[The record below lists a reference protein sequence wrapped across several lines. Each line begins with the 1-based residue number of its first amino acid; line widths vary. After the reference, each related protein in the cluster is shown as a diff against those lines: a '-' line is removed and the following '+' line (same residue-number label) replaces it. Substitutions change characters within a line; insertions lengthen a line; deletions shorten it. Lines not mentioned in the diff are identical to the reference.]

1 MTRTA
6 LLSGLVILGL
16 GTMGLAQTSG
26 APPGLPESELEK
38 LQERLDQQA
47 EMSEAEEIAEGDFL
61 NFDLSPEV
69 DVSKVERVPSAA
81 LNRPNRTCEPT
92 PEMNANL
99 RRSNKPGDR
108 AYRDIA
114 VYLSTTNVIAT
125 QDCTCA
131 GKIIP
136 HEMVAKFEDRLRREL
151 DVDVLTPD
159 HTRGL
164 YEAYERQIK
173 IVDAMCGEY

>member
-16 GTMGLAQTSG
+16 GTMGLAQTSRE
-26 APPGLPESELEK
+26 PSDLPEPE
-38 LQERLDQQA
+38 LQELLDRQV
-47 EMSEAEEIAEGDFL
+47 EMSEAEKQAEVDFL
-61 NFDLSPEV
+61 NLDLSPDV
-69 DVSKVERVPSAA
+69 DVSSVERVPSAA
-81 LNRPNRTCEPT
+81 QNQPNRTCEKT
-92 PEMNANL
+92 PEM
-99 RRSNKPGDR
+99 RSNVRSPGGPGKR

-136 HEMVAKFEDRLRREL
+136 HETVAKFEERLRKEL

-164 YEAYERQIK
+164 YEAYERQTK

>member
-26 APPGLPESELEK
+26 APPDLPKPE
-38 LQERLDQQA
+38 LQELLDRQA
-47 EMSEAEEIAEGDFL
+47 EMSEAEKQAEEDYL
-61 NFDLSPEV
+61 NLEMSPEV
-69 DVSKVERVPSAA
+69 DVSSVERVPSATQ
-81 LNRPNRTCEPT
+81 NQPNRTCEKT
-92 PEMNANL
+92 PEM
-99 RRSNKPGDR
+99 RSNVRSPGGPGKR

-136 HEMVAKFEDRLRREL
+136 HETVVRFEDRLRKEL

>member
-1 MTRTA
+1 MRRTA

-16 GTMGLAQTSG
+16 GTIGLAQTSG
-26 APPGLPESELEK
+26 APPDLPKPE
-38 LQERLDQQA
+38 LQEFLDRQA
-47 EMSEAEEIAEGDFL
+47 EMSEAEKQAEEDYL
-61 NFDLSPEV
+61 NLEMSPEV
-69 DVSKVERVPSAA
+69 DVSSVERVPSATQ
-81 LNRPNRTCEPT
+81 NQPNRTCEKT
-92 PEMNANL
+92 PEM
-99 RRSNKPGDR
+99 RSNVRSPGGPGKR

-136 HEMVAKFEDRLRREL
+136 HETVARFEERLRKEL

>member
-1 MTRTA
+1 MRRTA

-16 GTMGLAQTSG
+16 GTMGLAQTPGS
-26 APPGLPESELEK
+26 PPDLPEPE
-38 LQERLDQQA
+38 LQELLDQQA
-47 EMSEAEEIAEGDFL
+47 EMSEAERKAEEDFL
-61 NFDLSPEV
+61 NLDLSSDV
-69 DVSKVERVPSAA
+69 DVSSVERVPSADQ
-81 LNRPNRTCEPT
+81 NQPNRTCEPT

-136 HEMVAKFEDRLRREL
+136 HETVARFEDRLRKEL
-151 DVDVLTPD
+151 DVDVLKPD

>member
-1 MTRTA
+1 MIRMA
-6 LLSGLVILGL
+6 LLSGLVTLGL
-16 GTMGLAQTSG
+16 GTVGQAQTPG
-26 APPGLPESELEK
+26 APPDVPEPE
-38 LQERLDQQA
+38 LQELLDRRA
-47 EMSEAEEIAEGDFL
+47 EMSEAERKAEEDFL
-61 NFDLSPEV
+61 NFDLSPDV
-69 DVSKVERVPSAA
+69 DVSKVERVPGAA
-81 LNRPNRTCEPT
+81 QNQPNRTCEPT

-114 VYLSTTNVIAT
+114 VYLSTMNVIAT

-136 HEMVAKFEDRLRREL
+136 HETVARFEYRLRTEL
-151 DVDVLTPD
+151 DVDVLRPD

-164 YEAYERQIK
+164 YEAYERQVK

>member
-16 GTMGLAQTSG
+16 GTMGLAQTSRE
-26 APPGLPESELEK
+26 PSELPKPE
-38 LQERLDQQA
+38 LQELLNRQV
-47 EMSEAEEIAEGDFL
+47 EVSEAEKHTERDFL
-61 NFDLSPEV
+61 NLDLSPDV
-69 DVSKVERVPSAA
+69 DVSSVERVPSAA
-81 LNRPNRTCEPT
+81 QNQPNRTCEKT
-92 PEMNANL
+92 PEM
-99 RRSNKPGDR
+99 RSNVRSPGGPGKR

-114 VYLSTTNVIAT
+114 VYLSTINVIST

-136 HEMVAKFEDRLRREL
+136 HERVAKFEDHLRREL

>member
-6 LLSGLVILGL
+6 LLSGMVILGL
-16 GTMGLAQTSG
+16 GTMGLAQTSRE
-26 APPGLPESELEK
+26 PSDLPEPE
-38 LQERLDQQA
+38 LQELLDRQV
-47 EMSEAEEIAEGDFL
+47 EMSEAEKQAEEDFL
-61 NFDLSPEV
+61 NLDLSPDV
-69 DVSKVERVPSAA
+69 DVSSVERVPSAA
-81 LNRPNRTCEPT
+81 QNQPNRTCEKT
-92 PEMNANL
+92 PEM
-99 RRSNKPGDR
+99 RSNVRSPGGPGKR

-136 HEMVAKFEDRLRREL
+136 HETVAKFEERLRKEL
-151 DVDVLTPD
+151 EVDVLTPD

>member
-1 MTRTA
+1 MRRTA

-26 APPGLPESELEK
+26 APPDLPKPE
-38 LQERLDQQA
+38 LQELLDRQA
-47 EMSEAEEIAEGDFL
+47 EMSEAEKQAEEDYL
-61 NFDLSPEV
+61 NLEMSPEV
-69 DVSKVERVPSAA
+69 DVSSVERVPSATQ
-81 LNRPNRTCEPT
+81 NQPNRTCEKT
-92 PEMNANL
+92 PEM
-99 RRSNKPGDR
+99 RSNVRSPGGPGKR

-136 HEMVAKFEDRLRREL
+136 HETVARFEDRLRKEL
-151 DVDVLTPD
+151 DVDVLKPD

>member
-16 GTMGLAQTSG
+16 STMGLAQTSRE
-26 APPGLPESELEK
+26 PSDLPEPE
-38 LQERLDQQA
+38 LQELLDRQV
-47 EMSEAEEIAEGDFL
+47 EMSEAEKQAEEDFL
-61 NFDLSPEV
+61 NLDLSPDVEV
-69 DVSKVERVPSAA
+69 SSVERVPSAA
-81 LNRPNRTCEPT
+81 QNQPNRTCEKT
-92 PEMNANL
+92 PEM
-99 RRSNKPGDR
+99 RSNVRSPGGPGKR

-136 HEMVAKFEDRLRREL
+136 HETVAKFEERLRKEL

>member
-26 APPGLPESELEK
+26 EPPDLSEPE
-38 LQERLDQQA
+38 LQELVDRHFD
-47 EMSEAEEIAEGDFL
+47 MSEAEKQAGEDFL
-61 NFDLSPEV
+61 NLDLSPDV

-81 LNRPNRTCEPT
+81 INRPNRTCEPT

-136 HEMVAKFEDRLRREL
+136 HETVAKFEDRLRMEL

-164 YEAYERQIK
+164 YEAYEHQIK
-173 IVDAMCGEY
+173 IIDAMCGEY